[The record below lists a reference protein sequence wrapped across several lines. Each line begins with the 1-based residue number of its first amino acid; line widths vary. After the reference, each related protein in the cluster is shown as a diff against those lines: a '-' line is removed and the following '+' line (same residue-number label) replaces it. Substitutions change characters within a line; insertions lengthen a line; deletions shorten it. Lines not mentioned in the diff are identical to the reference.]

1 MARTIVKKLSL
12 LLVSVFIS
20 GILCILIAEGIFYL
34 THGTWYRNK
43 SYLVYRSLFK
53 EGELAKLTENMYYSK
68 NKSYPSPEEYKP
80 LILKNIAGEFDIS
93 LLPKKILYDIRLRSL
108 YDLVVSFWGKCI
120 DPARVKLCLRSQDTF
135 KDPLLQYKTP
145 FQPKTDIKNSFI
157 TGDKIEEQGYTW
169 FFVSIPFMG
178 DADLWIENQ
187 QELTSCKG
195 LTIFLKRHPSVCH
208 YAKPKGSYR
217 ILVIGGSTSAWYGI
231 HPWETYSF
239 FLQKCFDAMFPGK
252 VDVINLALPGG
263 VLNDFLENLDF
274 YRSLKPDMMIIAP
287 VWNDIGEAT
296 DERFILK
303 KKIVGNITYDD
314 VLGHIRRSRFF
325 SRYALG
331 YYLYRLFAVKL
342 SKEEGLL
349 EADLDRIGAGG
360 RLNRD
365 LDTVQKSREKYW
377 GVIEKRLDFL
387 VGAFD
392 KEKIKVVLVT
402 LPSLSTGQEP
412 TPEEKEDLS
421 GKIIIYGDSED
432 FSRQLKLLDYFESID
447 KEIIQGV
454 AQKRGATLVRCQDD
468 PALKHAGYSVRKD
481 YFGDHAHFNQYGS
494 DLIGTIIFGKIHK
507 IVEEHLKQPG

>member
-1 MARTIVKKLSL
+1 M
-12 LLVSVFIS
+12 
-20 GILCILIAEGIFYL
+20 
-34 THGTWYRNK
+34 
-43 SYLVYRSLFK
+43 FK
-53 EGELAKLTENMYYSK
+53 EGGLPKHQEDVFYSK
-68 NKSYPSPEEYKP
+68 NKCYLFPEEYKP
-80 LILKNIAGEFDIS
+80 IIQKTIAEEFDIS
-93 LLPKKILYDIRLRSL
+93 LLPRKILYDISLRSY

-120 DPARVKLCLRSQDTF
+120 DPAKVKLCLRSKDTL
-135 KDPLLQYKTP
+135 KDSLLQDKN
-145 FQPKTDIKNSFI
+145 FFKSRTDIKNSFV
-157 TGDKIEEQGYTW
+157 TGEQVEEQGYTW

-195 LTIFLKRHPSVCH
+195 LMIFLKRHPSVCH

-217 ILVIGGSTSAWYGI
+217 ILVIGGSTSACYGI

-377 GVIEKRLDFL
+377 GVIEKRLDFF
-387 VGAFD
+387 VGAFN

-421 GKIIIYGDSED
+421 GEMIIYGEPED
-432 FSRQLKLLDYFESID
+432 FFKQLKLLDYFESID
-447 KEIIQGV
+447 KEIIQEV
-454 AQKRGATLVRCQDD
+454 AQRRGALLVRCQDD
-468 PALKHAGYSVRKD
+468 PTLKHAAYSVRKN
-481 YFGDHAHFNQYGS
+481 YFWDHAHFNPYGQ

-507 IVEEHLKQPG
+507 IVEEQLKQPG